1 MNQTP
6 EIYLENTNNIFHQL
20 RGYFLAINQLHHNDF
35 IAPEIEPVVS
45 AEQKKEKAVVRDDDI
60 VVVKKPLQLNILEAR
75 MQKMQYQKMR
85 KKGGQTEEEKAPNLQ
100 TQSNT
105 NGYYSMDFLW
115 DKLAQNDVIREE
127 SEKLLNWNKLDDNMQ
142 KQKLRDFLDKF
153 KPDMEIEIWKE
164 MAKDV
169 MHKRKIL
176 NIIWHKQS
184 QKIMEIE
191 KLIINPSCFY
201 WDS

>member
-1 MNQTP
+1 MKQTP
-6 EIYLENTNNIFHQL
+6 EIYLENTKNIFHQL
-20 RGYFLAINQLHHNDF
+20 RGYFLVINQLQHDDF
-35 IAPEIEPVVS
+35 IAPEVEEKKVMVIEDM
-45 AEQKKEKAVVRDDDI
+45 R
-60 VVVKKPLQLNILEAR
+60 KPLQLNILEAR

-115 DKLAQNDVIREE
+115 DKLSQNNVVVEE
-127 SEKLLNWNKLDDNMQ
+127 ETKKLLNWNKLDEEMQ
-142 KQKLRDFLDKF
+142 RQKLRDFLEKF
-153 KPDMEIEIWKE
+153 KGDMDKEIWKE
-164 MAKDV
+164 MVKDV
-169 MHKRKIL
+169 LHRRRLI
-176 NIIWHKQS
+176 NVIWHKQS
-184 QKIMEIE
+184 QKIIEIE